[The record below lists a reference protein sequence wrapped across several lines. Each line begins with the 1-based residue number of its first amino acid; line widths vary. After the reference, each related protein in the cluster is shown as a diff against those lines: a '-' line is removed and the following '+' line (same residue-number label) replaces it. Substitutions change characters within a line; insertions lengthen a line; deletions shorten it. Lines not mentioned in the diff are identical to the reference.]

1 MVCRSKGTPG
11 LREGAKA
18 KNGLAIHTTGFHSFS
33 AWRSH
38 PASLLNDCS
47 CFRRIFYHK
56 YHSLIGG
63 EGIPVLYC
71 RKHLQLAQRQLTGS
85 IKTEHVATPN
95 AAQATRSMKQLGSQH
110 AEFCAHIAMV
120 WAAPRLCSLILEFS
134 TCWHVC
140 TGAPLLMELGRR
152 ETDTAYLLLY
162 VLVGKQQLWG
172 LKTPLSKTKSP
183 FPTSACCSCRTAGN
197 CVLCI
202 SEPAIH

>member
-1 MVCRSKGTPG
+1 MQFCRFGAFQFYFHCWVLRTVLLHSKWGIAMACRSKGTPG

-95 AAQATRSMKQLGSQH
+95 AAQATRSLKQLGSQH

-134 TCWHVC
+134 TCCHVC
-140 TGAPLLMELGRR
+140 TGAPLLMSLG
-152 ETDTAYLLLY
+152 E
-162 VLVGKQQLWG
+162 GKQTQ
-172 LKTPLSKTKSP
+172 P
-183 FPTSACCSCRTAGN
+183 
-197 CVLCI
+197 I
-202 SEPAIH
+202 SYCMCWWENNSYEA